1 MKQFAIQ
8 AFEQHAAL
16 CSSIGE
22 FRMCSGVA
30 VQRSQEG
37 VYAWATSYSFF
48 YMPSTTFL
56 ETSRAHNC
64 RKCGLVRV
72 ESTYQAY
79 MVEVSDSCKS
89 VLSRILYTTVNTL

>member
-48 YMPSTTFL
+48 LYALNDFL
-56 ETSRAHNC
+56 RDKPGS
-64 RKCGLVRV
+64 
-72 ESTYQAY
+72 
-79 MVEVSDSCKS
+79 
-89 VLSRILYTTVNTL
+89 